1 MGFRFLHLADCHLET
16 SFGGRPETRERL
28 RRATREA
35 FKRAFDYAIE
45 EHLHGDIRML
55 MEALQ
60 GLFHQLAGGREPE
73 HLS

>member
-35 FKRAFDYAIE
+35 FERALSLSAEFPGAE
-45 EHLHGDIRML
+45 TARTL
-55 MEALQ
+55 
-60 GLFHQLAGGREPE
+60 REGPQ
-73 HLS
+73 